1 MAKIVDDLLFM
12 DVKAVTFFG
21 DGKRLPYSY
30 CTETVNRLAEGG
42 RRILRQDFL
51 PCTIANT
58 GAENNYLHD
67 EFKGMSRAQIS
78 EAKGLNEKNLDG
90 GSLSR
95 HENWLLKP
103 YGRGAFARMQTVIGA
118 DCKVYTCQD
127 TAYTET
133 GIWTT

>member
-1 MAKIVDDLLFM
+1 
-12 DVKAVTFFG
+12 
-21 DGKRLPYSY
+21 
-30 CTETVNRLAEGG
+30 
-42 RRILRQDFL
+42 
-51 PCTIANT
+51 
-58 GAENNYLHD
+58 
-67 EFKGMSRAQIS
+67 MSRAQIS

-90 GSLSR
+90 GSLSH

-133 GIWTT
+133 GIWTTYPANFFANSDIRKKTDFNLRP